1 MVTKPSPRQAL
12 DGPRHSPEWYDQ
24 RQEPVLLQAGDKLF
38 VASEGGPSTTRLE
51 TYPPRL
57 ELHEPGGTYIL
68 IDHGLREEWRY
79 LFVPDQG

>member
-1 MVTKPSPRQAL
+1 MVTRPSPVPVL

-24 RQEPVLLQAGDKLF
+24 RHEPVPLRVGDKLF
-38 VASEGGPSTTRLE
+38 VPCEGGPSTTRLE

-57 ELHEPGGTYIL
+57 ELHERGGSYIL
-68 IDHGLREEWRY
+68 IDEGLREEWRY